1 MSNYFNTRLAE
12 QSMAVQRGAQNAG
25 FGNLDPLLAITKHVP
40 RARAH
45 RTAAQKSEALA
56 LNKSNGLFSTT
67 DGQACDRRELF
78 GCGLWVL
85 NEN

>member
-12 QSMAVQRGAQNAG
+12 QSMAVQHGGQNAG
-25 FGNLDPLLAITKHVP
+25 FGNLDPLLAMTEHVS

-56 LNKSNGLFSTT
+56 LNKCNGLFSPS
-67 DGQACDRRELF
+67 DH
-78 GCGLWVL
+78 
-85 NEN
+85 